1 MVFGLYAV
9 GGDTIRRACISPRV
23 LHVDPSDW
31 SAKMMASG
39 FRDLRDLTASLGIL
53 PPAEG
58 IGEGIWPCF
67 VLYIYDITVWSI
79 SFC

>member
-1 MVFGLYAV
+1 MLILQTGLF
-9 GGDTIRRACISPRV
+9 
-23 LHVDPSDW
+23 
-31 SAKMMASG
+31 KMMAFG
-39 FRDLRDLTASLGIL
+39 FRDLRDMTTSLVIL
-53 PPAEG
+53 PLEG